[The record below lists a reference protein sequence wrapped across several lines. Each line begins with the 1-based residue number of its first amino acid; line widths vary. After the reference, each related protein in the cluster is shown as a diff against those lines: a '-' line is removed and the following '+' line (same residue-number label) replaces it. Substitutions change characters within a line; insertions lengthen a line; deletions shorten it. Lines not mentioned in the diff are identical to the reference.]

1 MKQVATVLALV
12 LVVAVT
18 SGCGGRLLAEGM
30 IRPTVVTPLPAA
42 PADQALVVFVRPSA
56 VLPGAVSTIL
66 DGDGRFYGRLLSRE
80 MFSATFA
87 PGHHRFVAM
96 LWGGVLDTVEADLL
110 PGRVYF
116 VLVST
121 ASISALTPRREEWPR
136 LAEFLHVSERMD
148 VDRPAGEAW
157 LRQMHELI
165 EGFDVPAYLAQ
176 ARAEWEAADEEHR
189 AIRTLA
195 ADDGLAAMPA
205 Y

>member
-1 MKQVATVLALV
+1 MKRSVAVLSLV
-12 LVVAVT
+12 LTVAA
-18 SGCGGRLLAEGM
+18 SGCGRLLAEGM
-30 IRPTVVTPLPAA
+30 IRPTVVTPLPATA
-42 PADQALVVFVRPSA
+42 PADEAMVVFVRPSA

-66 DGDGRFYGRLLSRE
+66 DGDGSFYGRLLSRE
-80 MFSATFA
+80 MFSATFT

-96 LWGGVLDTVEADLL
+96 LVGGALDTVEADLL

-157 LRQMHELI
+157 LSDMHRLI
-165 EGFDVPAYLAQ
+165 EGFDVPTYLAQ
-176 ARAEWEAADEEHR
+176 ARAEWEAADDEHR
-189 AIRTLA
+189 ALRTLA
-195 ADDGLAAMPA
+195 ADDGLAEMPA